1 MASTIKLKIS
11 VDDSGSLKVVAKEAG
26 KAASATDK
34 LVNSTDK
41 LNNKRSKYHKTEKGV
56 AGATSN
62 STKSFAKQAQAIGG
76 GSSGLVGAYATL
88 AAHVFAVSA
97 AFGVLQRNAGFK
109 QLEQGII
116 FTGRAAGANL
126 PLVSKNLKEITD
138 NAISTADAMKAVAI
152 GTSAGFSS
160 DQLEGLTKVAKGAS
174 LALGRDM
181 TDAMDR
187 LVRGA
192 AKLEPEILDELG
204 IMVRL
209 DKTAQDFA
217 GTIGK
222 SADELTVFEKRMAFT
237 NAIIDQG
244 QKKFGALNG
253 VIEANPYSKLAA
265 QFDSLIK
272 GTIGAIDTVLGPA
285 IGAIAGSMGMLI
297 GVMGIFATGVVK
309 MMVPALNQG
318 GAAAAAMAKNT
329 AGAAKAQLASTK
341 TFKDAPK
348 VFNELQKKM
357 VAGTATSQD
366 MTKAQ
371 TSLTQSVAL
380 HRRQMPGYIKSHGES
395 SKAVAVKKS
404 KLDAAKLALDSLTRS
419 QHLETQATLQA
430 ARADV
435 LNTAS
440 SNGLIATYKALTA
453 QIMIETA
460 AVKASNLSKTT
471 GAAIA
476 NTFKMSLNL
485 AMFSVKA
492 FGLALVNAIPVIG
505 QIIFFASMAI
515 SVFKKFF
522 SSKPTV
528 LEKQFEKTKEVL
540 KDFPNVISQ
549 MIDSYSM
556 AADSS
561 QRFEISLKAQAGLIG
576 QVSSQM
582 KAQMGV
588 QRTALIIEQARAK
601 AAFEKQKII
610 NKSRMAKEKHSG
622 GGQTGARKE
631 NTRDLKTASAAVAT
645 ANAKTPDFDL
655 ALDNQIVIMAEA
667 ITMQQAM
674 ASATKAG
681 SNENK
686 LANEHLKETT
696 RIFDLLVN
704 GGMGPDEA
712 AKAYQKLELS
722 VGNTLETFQASTD
735 LVANSNKRM
744 MEASKPVGS
753 YSEQITEL
761 GTTISALEGQMD
773 NPEVVARY
781 ADIFK
786 NFKVEEGDLESL
798 KQLEVRLRALNMLA
812 TNAPV
817 LASQQKLEGAQKAK
831 AGATTSQ
838 LLKDDMGASQSR
850 QGIAQANLDSADSV
864 NMSASERAGY
874 STTVN
879 NELLNQNKI
888 DSQMEANRV
897 SEATRLGGAG
907 FGAGTQVGETV
918 QNIKGTLDNPD
929 VEKSAK
935 IKMMSDAIS
944 PMTEQL
950 KSMGPEGEAMGMAI
964 EGAALLGETLTSAF
978 EGGKM
983 SAKEGLAA
991 TAAALSAVSGIMKA
1005 QTKMR
1010 VAGIDKEI
1018 KAERARD
1025 GKSKESLDKIK
1036 KLEKKKD
1043 DMKRKSF
1050 EKQKKMQ
1057 IAQTVISTVSA
1068 VMAVMDDVPTPFNFI
1083 LAGLVGAMGAMQ
1095 IATIRKQTYDGGGG
1109 GGGSPA
1115 KKPSSVSMGER
1126 GGSVDLANS
1135 SSGAVGELGYARGKD
1150 GVGGI
1155 NNFKPA
1161 FTGARYRASGGSAGY
1176 IVGEQGPE
1184 LFMPDTPGN
1193 IVSAGDTAAGGG
1205 SSNVNISISAIDAA
1219 GVEDVLQAQRANI
1232 IGMIRESANQVG
1244 ETFLENVDT
1253 ISEGARY

>member
-88 AAHVFAVSA
+88 AAHVFAISA

-138 NAISTADAMKAVAI
+138 NAISTADAMRAVAI

-181 TDAMDR
+181 TDALDR

-253 VIEANPYSKLAA
+253 VIETNPYSKLAA

-318 GAAAAAMAKNT
+318 GKAAAAMAKNT
-329 AGAAKAQLASTK
+329 AASAKAQLASTK
-341 TFKDAPK
+341 TFKDAPT
-348 VFNELQKKM
+348 VFNNLQKKM

-371 TSLTQSVAL
+371 ASLTKSVAL
-380 HRRQMPGYIKSHGES
+380 HNKQMPGYIKSHGES
-395 SKAVAVKKS
+395 SKKVAIKKA

-453 QIMIETA
+453 QIMIEIA
-460 AVKASNLSKTT
+460 AIKASNLTKTT
-471 GAAIA
+471 GAAIT
-476 NTFKMSLNL
+476 NTFRMSLNL

-582 KAQMGV
+582 RAQMGV
-588 QRTALIIEQARAK
+588 QRTALIIEQARAR
-601 AAFEKQKII
+601 AAYEKQKII
-610 NKSRMAKEKHSG
+610 NKNRLAKEKLG
-622 GGQTGARKE
+622 GGGKTG
-631 NTRDLKTASAAVAT
+631 TRVDNKREFDTASAAVAT

-667 ITMQQAM
+667 ITMQQAL
-674 ASATKAG
+674 ASATTAG
-681 SNENK
+681 TNQNK
-686 LANEHLKETT
+686 IANKNLKETS
-696 RIFDLLVN
+696 RIFELLVN

-712 AKAYQKLELS
+712 AKAYQELELA
-722 VGNTLETFQASTD
+722 VGNTLETFQASID

-798 KQLEVRLRALNMLA
+798 KQLEIRLRALHTLA

-838 LLKDDMGASQSR
+838 LLQDDMGASQSR
-850 QGIAQANLDSADSV
+850 QGIAQANLDSADNV

-888 DSQMEANRV
+888 DSQMEADRV

-907 FGAGTQVGETV
+907 FGAATQVGETAA
-918 QNIKGTLDNPD
+918 NIGGTLDDPD
-929 VEKSAK
+929 VAKSAK
-935 IKMMSDAIS
+935 IKLMSDAIS

-1025 GKSKESLDKIK
+1025 GKSKESLEKIK

-1043 DMKRKSF
+1043 DMKRKAF
-1050 EKQKKMQ
+1050 EKEKKMK
-1057 IAQTVISTVSA
+1057 IAQTIISTVQA
-1068 VMAVMDDVPTPFNFI
+1068 VMSVMSLPTPVNFI
-1083 LAGLVGAMGAMQ
+1083 MAGLVGAMGAMQ
-1095 IATIRKQTYDGGGG
+1095 IAAIRKQTYDGGGG
-1109 GGGSPA
+1109 GAAASAA

-1193 IVSAGDTAAGGG
+1193 IVSAGDTASGGG

>member
-272 GTIGAIDTVLGPA
+272 GTIGAFDTILGPA
-285 IGAIAGSMGMLI
+285 VGAIAGSMGMLI

-309 MMVPALNQG
+309 MMVPALSQG
-318 GAAAAAMAKNT
+318 GAAAADMADQMHKN
-329 AGAAKAQLASTK
+329 AKSQIASTK
-341 TFKDAPK
+341 AFKNAPEIFTK
-348 VFNELQKKM
+348 LQKKM
-357 VAGTATSQD
+357 ADGTATAKD
-366 MTKAQ
+366 MTDAQ
-371 TSLTQSVAL
+371 TSLKRSVLA
-380 HRRQMPGYIKSHGES
+380 HNNTMDASIKKHGED
-395 SKAVAVKKS
+395 SKVVKDKQERLKGS
-404 KLDAAKLALDSLTRS
+404 EKALKSLTNA
-419 QHLETQATLQA
+419 QKLETQATLQA
-430 ARADV
+430 GRADV

-440 SNGLIATYKALTA
+440 TKGLVATYKALSA
-453 QIMIETA
+453 QISIEMAILKADTVGKSMATKVTKGFSFATSMA
-460 AVKASNLSKTT
+460 A
-471 GAAIA
+471 
-476 NTFKMSLNL
+476 
-485 AMFSVKA
+485 FSVKA
-492 FGLALVNAIPVIG
+492 FGLAIINAIPVIG

-515 SVFKKFF
+515 ELFKKFF

-540 KDFPNVISQ
+540 KDFPNVINQ

-582 KAQMGV
+582 RAQMGV
-588 QRTALIIEQARAK
+588 QRTALIIEQARAR
-601 AAFEKQKII
+601 AAFEKLKVQ
-610 NKSRMAKEKHSG
+610 NKAKKKNTVTAKSG
-622 GGQTGARKE
+622 HAKRNLDQSIKQSESSAM
-631 NTRDLKTASAAVAT
+631 AAVEA
-645 ANAKTPDFDL
+645 ADAKTPDFDL

-674 ASATKAG
+674 AAATKAG

-686 LANEHLKETT
+686 LANKQLKETS
-696 RIFDLLVN
+696 RIFELLVN

-712 AKAYQKLELS
+712 AKAYQELELS

-786 NFKVEEGDLESL
+786 NFKVEDGDLESL
-798 KQLEVRLRALNMLA
+798 KQLETRLRALNMLA

-817 LASQQKLEGAQKAK
+817 LASQQKLEASQKAK
-831 AGATTSQ
+831 AGATTSE
-838 LLKDDMGASQSR
+838 LLKDDMAASQSR

-874 STTVN
+874 
-879 NELLNQNKI
+879 LL
-888 DSQMEANRV
+888 
-897 SEATRLGGAG
+897 L
-907 FGAGTQVGETV
+907 
-918 QNIKGTLDNPD
+918 
-929 VEKSAK
+929 
-935 IKMMSDAIS
+935 
-944 PMTEQL
+944 
-950 KSMGPEGEAMGMAI
+950 
-964 EGAALLGETLTSAF
+964 
-978 EGGKM
+978 
-983 SAKEGLAA
+983 
-991 TAAALSAVSGIMKA
+991 
-1005 QTKMR
+1005 
-1010 VAGIDKEI
+1010 
-1018 KAERARD
+1018 
-1025 GKSKESLDKIK
+1025 
-1036 KLEKKKD
+1036 
-1043 DMKRKSF
+1043 
-1050 EKQKKMQ
+1050 
-1057 IAQTVISTVSA
+1057 
-1068 VMAVMDDVPTPFNFI
+1068 
-1083 LAGLVGAMGAMQ
+1083 
-1095 IATIRKQTYDGGGG
+1095 
-1109 GGGSPA
+1109 
-1115 KKPSSVSMGER
+1115 
-1126 GGSVDLANS
+1126 
-1135 SSGAVGELGYARGKD
+1135 
-1150 GVGGI
+1150 
-1155 NNFKPA
+1155 
-1161 FTGARYRASGGSAGY
+1161 
-1176 IVGEQGPE
+1176 
-1184 LFMPDTPGN
+1184 
-1193 IVSAGDTAAGGG
+1193 
-1205 SSNVNISISAIDAA
+1205 
-1219 GVEDVLQAQRANI
+1219 
-1232 IGMIRESANQVG
+1232 
-1244 ETFLENVDT
+1244 
-1253 ISEGARY
+1253 

>member
-1 MASTIKLKIS
+1 VASTIKLKIS

-34 LVNSTDK
+34 LANSTDK
-41 LNNKRSKYHKTEKGV
+41 LNNKRNKYHKTEKGV

-138 NAISTADAMKAVAI
+138 SAISTADAMKAVAI

-272 GTIGAIDTVLGPA
+272 GTIGAFDTILGPA
-285 IGAIAGSMGMLI
+285 VGAIAGSMGMLV

-309 MMVPALNQG
+309 MMVPALSQG
-318 GAAAAAMAKNT
+318 GAAAADMADQMQKN
-329 AGAAKAQLASTK
+329 AKSQIANTK
-341 TFKDAPK
+341 AFKDAPEIFTK
-348 VFNELQKKM
+348 LQKKM
-357 VAGTATSQD
+357 ADGTATAKD
-366 MTKAQ
+366 MTDAQ
-371 TSLTQSVAL
+371 TSLKRSIAGHNNTMDAS
-380 HRRQMPGYIKSHGES
+380 IKKHGED
-395 SKAVAVKKS
+395 SKVVKDKQERLKGS
-404 KLDAAKLALDSLTRS
+404 ENALKSLTNA
-419 QHLETQATLQA
+419 QKLETQATIQA
-430 ARADV
+430 GRADV

-440 SNGLIATYKALTA
+440 TKGLVATYKALST
-453 QIMIETA
+453 QISVEMA
-460 AVKASNLSKTT
+460 LLKADTIGKTT
-471 GAAIA
+471 ATKVTKQFSFATRMAA
-476 NTFKMSLNL
+476 
-485 AMFSVKA
+485 FSVKA
-492 FGLALVNAIPVIG
+492 FGLAIINAIPIIG

-515 SVFKKFF
+515 ELFKKMFT
-522 SSKPTV
+522 SKPTV
-528 LEKQFEKTKEVL
+528 LEEQMEKTKEVL
-540 KDFPNVISQ
+540 KEFPNVINQ
-549 MIDSYSM
+549 MIDSYEM
-556 AADSS
+556 ASDSS
-561 QRFEISLKAQAGLIG
+561 QRFEISLKAQAGLIS
-576 QVSSQM
+576 QVSSEM
-582 KAQMGV
+582 RAQTAV
-588 QRTALIIEQARAK
+588 QRTALLIEQARAR
-601 AAFEKQKII
+601 AALIKTKII
-610 NKSRMAKEKHSG
+610 NEKISTKRIG
-622 GGQTGARKE
+622 GGTDINAVRYKAASQAGAEKRVQNANE
-631 NTRDLKTASAAVAT
+631 DTVDL
-645 ANAKTPDFDL
+645 DL
-655 ALDNQIVIMAEA
+655 AKDNQIVIMAEA
-667 ITMQQAM
+667 ITMQQMM
-674 ASATKAG
+674 AAATKAG

-686 LANEHLKETT
+686 LANKQLEETT
-696 RIFDLLVN
+696 RIFELLVN

-712 AKAYQKLELS
+712 GKAYQKLELE
-722 VGNTLETFQASTD
+722 VGNTLETFKASTD
-735 LVANSNKRM
+735 LVAASNKRM
-744 MEASKPVGS
+744 LEAAKPTGV
-753 YSEQITEL
+753 YSGEITEL
-761 GTTISALEGQMD
+761 GTVISALTDEMD

-781 ADIFK
+781 AQIFQ
-786 NFKVEEGDLESL
+786 NFGIKEGDLESL
-798 KQLEVRLRALNMLA
+798 RTLKKELKELNHLA
-812 TNAPV
+812 TNAGV
-817 LASQQKLEGAQKAK
+817 QASGEKLQAFGDEK
-831 AGATTSQ
+831 AGGTTKE
-838 LLKDDMGASQSR
+838 LLGKERSR
-850 QGIAQANLDSADSV
+850 SVDRMDIAQRNLDVGIQTGMTDS
-864 NMSASERAGY
+864 EKAGY
-874 STTVN
+874 NTTIN
-879 NELLNQNKI
+879 NELLNQGKI
-888 DSQMEANRV
+888 DSQLSADRV

-918 QNIKGTLDNPD
+918 QNIKGTLDNPE

-983 SAKEGLAA
+983 SAKDGLAA

-1018 KAERARD
+1018 KAEKARD

-1109 GGGSPA
+1109 GGGASPA